1 MSAPSRRRSIRPR
14 GSRWKATDQMPLDC
28 AVTTPEQLVFEGAV
42 ESVTVPAADG
52 EMGFL
57 PMHAPLVGSLGFGE
71 LRVSSQDGAKQAFFV
86 SGGFVQVVDNRVT
99 VLAVEAQAMDD
110 LDAESARTKL
120 SEIESSPP
128 EAGSSIEDLQRY
140 SRELSV
146 ARARLKF
153 SERD

>member
-1 MSAPSRRRSIRPR
+1 
-14 GSRWKATDQMPLDC
+14 MPLDC

-71 LRVSSQDGAKQAFFV
+71 LRVASQDGAKQAFFIN
-86 SGGFVQVVDNRVT
+86 GGFVQVVDNRVT

-110 LDAESARTKL
+110 LDAESARTDL
-120 SEIESSPP
+120 SELESSPP
-128 EAGSSIEDLQRY
+128 EAGSSIEDLRRY

>member
-1 MSAPSRRRSIRPR
+1 
-14 GSRWKATDQMPLDC
+14 MPLDC